1 MNTIE
6 FARAAQGTPLGLFV
20 QSADPRLIEGA
31 QLCHVFGLTLV
42 LATVL
47 LLGLR
52 LLGAVLGEVPL
63 ARLARAVTPLWTA
76 GLAVTV
82 LSGATLFLS
91 AALVYDHNRVFWTKL
106 VLLLAAAT
114 LQALLLWRARQ
125 PQAPRPALAAA
136 VGAGSLA
143 LWACVGMAG
152 RAIGFV

>member
-1 MNTIE
+1 MSTTD
-6 FARAAQGTPLGLFV
+6 FARAVQATPLGLFV

-52 LLGAVLGEVPL
+52 LLGAALGDVPVP
-63 ARLARAVTPLWTA
+63 RLARALAPLWGG

-106 VLLLAAAT
+106 ALLLLAAA
-114 LQALLLWRARQ
+114 LQALLLWRTRQ
-125 PQAPRPALAAA
+125 PRALRPVLSSTL
-136 VGAGSLA
+136 GAGSLV
-143 LWACVGMAG
+143 LWAGVGMAG